1 MTVTSRLNLSG
12 LAKALKRN
20 ALGMTLIRAYRS
32 FFHWYY
38 WGLPKFAS
46 WRGGGRLEIG
56 DITYRLGAGI
66 IVRAS
71 NNGVVTIGKQVTL
84 RRFITLHA
92 YERIEIGDYSRI
104 GEMVTIRDHNHFS
117 ELEDVPGESKGF
129 QSAPIII
136 GKNVW
141 GGVKATIMPGVTVG
155 DNAIIGANAVV
166 TKDIP
171 ANAVAVGIPAKVIR
185 YQTGKDSSN
194 IATSSNVVAT
204 ESIPAKNT
212 AQ

>member
-1 MTVTSRLNLSG
+1 MTGTSRLNLSG
-12 LAKALKRN
+12 LAKTLKRN
-20 ALGMTLIRAYRS
+20 TFGMMLVRAYRF

-46 WRGGGRLEIG
+46 WRGGGRLEISEM
-56 DITYRLGAGI
+56 TYRLGSGI

-71 NNGVVTIGKQVTL
+71 NGGVVKIGKQVTL

-92 YERIEIGDYSRI
+92 FERIEIGDYSRI

-117 ELEDVPGESKGF
+117 ELADAPGDSKGF
-129 QSAPIII
+129 QSAPVII

-141 GGVKATIMPGVTVG
+141 VGVKVTMMPGVTVG
-155 DNAIIGANAVV
+155 DNAVIGANAVV

-185 YQTGKDSSN
+185 IQTASKPSSEG
-194 IATSSNVVAT
+194 AR
-204 ESIPAKNT
+204 
-212 AQ
+212 

>member
-1 MTVTSRLNLSG
+1 MTVASRLNLSS
-12 LAKALKRN
+12 LAKTLKRN
-20 ALGMTLIRAYRS
+20 AAGMMLIRAYRF

-46 WRGGGRLEIG
+46 WRGGGKLEI
-56 DITYRLGAGI
+56 DEMTYRLGAGI

-71 NNGVVTIGKQVTL
+71 NGGVVKIGKQVTL
-84 RRFITLHA
+84 RRLLTIHG
-92 YERIEIGDYSRI
+92 YERIDIGDFSRI

-117 ELEDVPGESKGF
+117 ELAGAPGESKGF
-129 QSAPIII
+129 QSAPVII

-141 GGVKATIMPGVTVG
+141 VGVKATIMPGVTIG

-185 YQTGKDSSN
+185 IQTASKDSRD
-194 IATSSNVVAT
+194 TVAK
-204 ESIPAKNT
+204 E
-212 AQ
+212 